1 MCNTGTALLVIDV
14 QESFRHRPY
23 WSNHYVPFFVE
34 RLQALIDGAEAR
46 NIPVLQIFHV
56 EETGPFSMTSGH
68 VTTLQGVSI
77 EPTAT
82 FHKRSHSA
90 LIASG
95 LHCLPRRS
103 VIGKVSVASVT

>member
-1 MCNTGTALLVIDV
+1 MALFVRFASSSRIVLGYVTAHCEEYAQENLMSTTATALLVIDV

-23 WSNHYVPFFVE
+23 WSDHYVPFFVE

-77 EPTAT
+77 DHAAT
-82 FHKRSHSA
+82 F
-90 LIASG
+90 
-95 LHCLPRRS
+95 
-103 VIGKVSVASVT
+103 